1 MVLSN
6 CKYDI
11 NENTVN
17 VYVEI
22 EVKGE
27 KELFKFK
34 TFIFNKDM
42 SDLIHKDEK
51 ALFNIVTE
59 EQLTF
64 FIPDEDYELIQ
75 EGKLFVPCT
84 VVDFTK
90 SNFEL

>member
-1 MVLSN
+1 MVLYN
-6 CKYDI
+6 YKHEI

-22 EVKGE
+22 EVKGK

-51 ALFNIVTE
+51 ALFNLVTE

-64 FIPDEDYELIQ
+64 FIPDEDYDLIE
-75 EGKLFVPCT
+75 EGKILIPCT
-84 VVDFTK
+84 IVDFTK
-90 SNFEL
+90 SNIE

>member
-1 MVLSN
+1 MILNN
-6 CKYDI
+6 CKHEI

-17 VYVEI
+17 IYVEI
-22 EVKGE
+22 EVKGK

-34 TFIFNKDM
+34 TFIFNKDI

-51 ALFNIVTE
+51 VLFDIVSE

-75 EGKLFVPCT
+75 EGKIIVPCT
-84 VVDFTK
+84 VVDFTN
-90 SNFEL
+90 SNVDF